1 MKQDKNCLW
10 KDFLPCVSKTLGQPS
25 SSLAIRW
32 PKPGG
37 SGQGLSRAVV
47 TVLNF
52 KKNNGGQALVEYA
65 LILPMLLLL
74 IVNTVNFGGFFF
86 GWIAMANAAR
96 AGADYAIMG
105 GASAGSF
112 PAATAAQVIN
122 LISQDVASLPNSSTL
137 TVNICQNYDG
147 QIIAL
152 TGSCSSIPMDPEP
165 TSYTLVSVDTT
176 YTYKPFI
183 PLFQFPS
190 LNIYATIPPTMIHQ
204 RAVMR
209 SMQ

>member
-1 MKQDKNCLW
+1 MKQDKNGFRTRLI
-10 KDFLPCVSKTLGQPS
+10 P
-25 SSLAIRW
+25 
-32 PKPGG
+32 
-37 SGQGLSRAVV
+37 GLSKSFLETSSRLAVLSRFNASGV
-47 TVLNF
+47 GVLGPGCSAGKLNASS
-52 KKNNGGQALVEYA
+52 GGQALVEYA
-65 LILPMLLLL
+65 LVLPMLLLL

-105 GASAGSF
+105 GASVGSF
-112 PAATAAQVIN
+112 QSATAPQVLN
-122 LISQDVASLPNSSTL
+122 LITQDVASLPNSSTL

-147 QIIAL
+147 TITAL
-152 TGSCSSIPMDPEP
+152 TGSCSAIPMDPEP

-190 LNIYATIPPTMIHQ
+190 LNIYATIPPTTIHQ

>member
-1 MKQDKNCLW
+1 MKQDKNWFRTRLIPGFPKSFRETSSCLA
-10 KDFLPCVSKTLGQPS
+10 V
-25 SSLAIRW
+25 
-32 PKPGG
+32 
-37 SGQGLSRAVV
+37 LSRFNTSGVG
-47 TVLNF
+47 VLRLGCSAGKLNASS
-52 KKNNGGQALVEYA
+52 GGQALVEYA
-65 LILPMLLLL
+65 LVLPMLLLL

-105 GASAGSF
+105 GASVGSF
-112 PAATAAQVIN
+112 QSATAAQVIN
-122 LISQDVASLPNSSTL
+122 LITQDVASLPNSSTL

-147 QIIAL
+147 IITAL
-152 TGSCSSIPMDPEP
+152 TGSCSAIPMDPEP

-190 LNIYATIPPTMIHQ
+190 LNIYATIPPTTIHQ